1 MPSGVSPARAHP
13 DAASPRPGIP
23 HLDQLG
29 AGHGQQVGHA
39 GEFGE
44 ELLGELLEAGAAQP
58 LQEQP
63 HAGSQLHPLRPVETA
78 ERGACGGR
86 ASISTCRG
94 RGPPRTPS
102 LWPEPSLCP
111 RGRAAPGQ
119 QNKSKLMSPVS

>member
-94 RGPPRTPS
+94 RGPPPDPQP
-102 LWPEPSLCP
+102 LAGAQPLPQ
-111 RGRAAPGQ
+111 G
-119 QNKSKLMSPVS
+119 